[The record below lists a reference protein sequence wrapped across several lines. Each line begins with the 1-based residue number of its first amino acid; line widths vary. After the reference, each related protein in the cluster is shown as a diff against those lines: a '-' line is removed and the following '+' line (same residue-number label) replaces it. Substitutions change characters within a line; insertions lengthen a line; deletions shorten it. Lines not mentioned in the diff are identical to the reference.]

1 MDHVTLTYKG
11 LIIGRLNSAC
21 SLSLKTAGKY
31 CEADIELSYVVRC
44 PHGDAVAVLEMDDFF
59 AAFVP
64 KGFIRE
70 TEVTEQEE

>member
-31 CEADIELSYVVRC
+31 CEADIELSYVRLRC
-44 PHGDAVAVLEMDDFF
+44 WRWTTSSRLLSRKALYARL
-59 AAFVP
+59 
-64 KGFIRE
+64 R
-70 TEVTEQEE
+70 

>member
-1 MDHVTLTYKG
+1 MVEITYRNQQITSLG
-11 LIIGRLNSAC
+11 NSGTKT
-21 SLSLKTAGKY
+21 LKTSGKR
-31 CEADIELSYVVRC
+31 CDADIIIAYVVRC

-64 KGFIRE
+64 YGHA